1 MKGLS
6 LAVKRPD
13 YPSRVLSAMMIRN
26 ACPRCEE
33 IDYKKNGKTDYGKQ
47 NYRCRRCGREFIRD
61 LDRDPVSLEQQEL
74 VKKLLLERISLRG
87 ICRVVS
93 VSLGWLLNYL
103 VGLYERLPD
112 HLNVRL
118 EHMDKHVLVQR
129 LEVEA
134 DELLSFVKHKKN
146 KQWLW
151 LAMDVKTK
159 QVIAFSVGDRSK
171 RSARKLWKAI
181 PEVYKQKAIFYT
193 DQYAGYPGI
202 IPATQHQAISKQFRK
217 TNHIERLN
225 CTLRQRIS
233 RLVRATLS
241 FSKKLANHTGA
252 IHYFICHY
260 NLTLAAKL
268 AG

>member
-1 MKGLS
+1 
-6 LAVKRPD
+6 
-13 YPSRVLSAMMIRN
+13 MIRN
-26 ACPRCEE
+26 ACPRCEKT
-33 IDYKKNGKTDYGKQ
+33 DYKKNSKAHHGKQ
-47 NYRCRRCGREFIRD
+47 NYRCRRCGREFIRE
-61 LDRDPVSLEQQEL
+61 LDRDPITPEQQEL

-87 ICRVVS
+87 ICRVVG
-93 VSLGWLLNYL
+93 VSLDWLLTFL
-103 VGLYERLPD
+103 VSLYKELPE
-112 HLNVRL
+112 HLHVSL
-118 EHMDKHVLVQR
+118 EQVDNHVLIQR

-134 DELLSFVKHKKN
+134 DELLSFVKNKKN

-151 LAMDVKTK
+151 LAMDVKTR
-159 QVIAFSVGDRSK
+159 QVLAFYVGDRSK

-181 PEVYKQKAIFYT
+181 PNVYKQKAVFYT
-193 DQYAGYPGI
+193 DQYEGYPGI
-202 IPATQHQAISKQFRK
+202 IPAIQHRAIAKHFRR

-241 FSKKLANHTGA
+241 FSKKLSNHLGA

-260 NLTLAAKL
+260 NLTLAVKL

>member
-1 MKGLS
+1 
-6 LAVKRPD
+6 
-13 YPSRVLSAMMIRN
+13 MIRN

-33 IDYKKNGKTDYGKQ
+33 TDYKKNGKAHHGKQ
-47 NYRCRRCGREFIRD
+47 NYRCRRCGRQFIRE
-61 LDRDPVSLEQQEL
+61 LERDPITPEQQEL

-87 ICRVVS
+87 ICRVVG
-93 VSLGWLLNYL
+93 VSLDWLLTFL
-103 VGLYERLPD
+103 VSLYEELPE
-112 HLNVRL
+112 HLNVSL
-118 EHMDKHVLVQR
+118 EQVDNHVLIQR

-134 DELLSFVKHKKN
+134 DELLSFVSNKKN

-181 PEVYKQKAIFYT
+181 PNVYKQKAVFYT
-193 DQYAGYPGI
+193 DQYEGYPGI
-202 IPATQHQAISKQFRK
+202 IPAIQHRAIAKHFRR

-241 FSKKLANHTGA
+241 FSKKLSNHIGA

-260 NLTLAAKL
+260 NLTLAAKFEAKMQL
-268 AG
+268 IEI